1 VLVSSLLAAS
11 LLTRSTHAFQNRVGG
26 GPSVRFGSSSDTSA
40 TYYGG
45 KETRTTGYSIFGGLR
60 PTTTITSQRRRVAAA
75 SVHLYVGGDK
85 KPTNDSRVDAL
96 DVMSQDYLLH
106 EQQQQQQQVP
116 DIASPPLP
124 LILDPSNIEI
134 VPESDPDTITQ
145 EDNPLDQAS
154 PSIYPFVEM
163 LRGSATYMADHRG
176 TNAVFHIP
184 GQLIDTKEFP
194 VLIDDLALCWLLGI
208 KIVIVVGSRQEME
221 ECQITGGDYQ
231 QPSSSQEDLACH
243 SSIRI
248 TNSQEL
254 RLIEEEA
261 GYVRFE
267 IERQLNR
274 CLRLHGGFVAP
285 EPGVTPPPNGNV
297 VGGNFYSAMAFGQ
310 RDGIDYKHA
319 GFPCHVQ
326 TEKIRQSLGNNDILL
341 LTGVGMSRM
350 GEMLSVNT
358 EALAAFV
365 AGEIQASK
373 VVYFSTKGMLLRN
386 KSTKNSVQN
395 FQLSFATSLLD
406 HYKVQIHKKGYAS
419 VNEHSPEEDGIM
431 NSSGVSKDD
440 LDLLLKI
447 GWAASALKRGVQRAH
462 IIAQNDGDL
471 LTELFTACDG
481 KSTCISPDGFRSI
494 HPDDEFDDIGN
505 FDGTWFQEFVNG
517 NPPYS

>member
-1 VLVSSLLAAS
+1 
-11 LLTRSTHAFQNRVGG
+11 
-26 GPSVRFGSSSDTSA
+26 
-40 TYYGG
+40 
-45 KETRTTGYSIFGGLR
+45 
-60 PTTTITSQRRRVAAA
+60 
-75 SVHLYVGGDK
+75 
-85 KPTNDSRVDAL
+85 
-96 DVMSQDYLLH
+96 
-106 EQQQQQQQVP
+106 
-116 DIASPPLP
+116 
-124 LILDPSNIEI
+124 
-134 VPESDPDTITQ
+134 
-145 EDNPLDQAS
+145 
-154 PSIYPFVEM
+154 
-163 LRGSATYMADHRG
+163 
-176 TNAVFHIP
+176 
-184 GQLIDTKEFP
+184 
-194 VLIDDLALCWLLGI
+194 
-208 KIVIVVGSRQEME
+208 
-221 ECQITGGDYQ
+221 
-231 QPSSSQEDLACH
+231 LACH

-248 TNSQEL
+248 TDSQEL
-254 RLIEEEA
+254 RLIEEET
-261 GYVRFE
+261 GYVRIE

-274 CLRLHGGFVAP
+274 CLRLHGGFVP
-285 EPGVTPPPNGNV
+285 HEPGVTPPPNGNV

-310 RDGIDYKHA
+310 RDGVDYKNS

-326 TEKIRQSLGNNDILL
+326 TEKIRQSLDNNDILL

-406 HYKVQIHKKGYAS
+406 HYKIRMHKKGYAS
-419 VNEHSPEEDGIM
+419 VNGQTTPDEDGVM
-431 NSSGVSKDD
+431 NDHGISKDN

-462 IIAQNDGDL
+462 IIGPNDGDL

-494 HPDDEFDDIGN
+494 HPDDEFDDTGD
-505 FDGTWFQEFVNG
+505 FDGTFFQDLVDG